1 MLRLLRNLLV
11 CVMALHGVALR
22 AQFYNGSDQEYGKN
36 RVQYQDF
43 LWQYYR
49 FPDLETYFYK
59 GGKDVAQYVAISAHR
74 HKGELEKFFDH
85 DVEDRI
91 QFVVYNS
98 LADFRQSNVGVTG
111 DDLYN
116 IGGVTRIVGTKVFVY
131 NEGDH
136 ALLDRQVR
144 SGLAQLMIDQMMY
157 GGNWREVIKNSTL
170 LNLPAWFT
178 KGLVAYC
185 SGPWDSR
192 TESRIRDAVMSDRY
206 RRLGRLE
213 GEDAELAGLAIWS
226 YVADTYGP
234 SVIPN
239 VLYMTR
245 VSRNPES
252 GFNYVLGLGLQQL
265 TKECLDHYRLRYTE
279 EEQQRRDATLE
290 ELPVKTR
297 RTRSYSE
304 FKLSPDGRY
313 AAWVSNELGQYK
325 VWLYDRAAKK
335 VKRLIKGEKRL
346 NRIIDRSFPVLA
358 WHPSG
363 HALTW
368 TSERKGELFLTTYT
382 LDDKQFTRKPV
393 FMLQKILSM
402 AYSNDGQNMVFSG
415 VREGRTDLYLYYVI
429 GNRQEQLT
437 DDEFDDLDPTFVDHG
452 SSILFSSDRTEDT
465 LRANAP
471 VTWYQPQKD
480 IFRYDLRSRSNVLSR
495 LTNTPGIDEREPLAY
510 DSANYAYLSNVGGV
524 NDRWLLHF
532 DSAVTAVDT
541 SVHYR
546 YFTTGSRLTNLKRGF
561 DEHDVVAQRGWTA
574 QLQYSRG
581 RYHFQVGTTADATT
595 SLAEPKDGTGPTPR
609 TSNTS
614 STITDDMSTV
624 IKVDPW
630 VARDTS
636 AAAVDIRNYRFE
648 GEPATPPSNSGQ
660 DPVDGSV
667 SAEPGK
673 PTVPVDSSLVKRL
686 IFPEQRNYNVN
697 FATDEVL
704 TQLDNRYDGRF
715 YQLITNDLT
724 LNPGLSGLTRMAVS
738 DLLEDYK
745 ITGGF
750 RLALNLNNNGYMV
763 RYQNLKHRVD
773 KEITVQRQAL
783 QGTLPFG
790 LAKVHTHTATVKFTY
805 PFSELASLRFSLM
818 YRHDRIVVQSTD
830 LFTLRIPNST
840 DQTAGA
846 KLEWVYD
853 SSIPRG
859 LNLYTGWKLKAF
871 AEYYKQPDA
880 QQQDMQVFGVDLRH
894 SLRLHRD
901 LIWVN
906 RLAGSSSLG
915 ARKVLFVLGGVDNW
929 LFPQV
934 DPSTPIDAT
943 QNYQYQALGVPMR
956 GFFYNARNGNNFA
969 VFNSELRVPIFKY
982 LLNKPIRSDFFQ
994 NFQLAAFGDLG
1005 TAWTGRD
1012 PYASDNS
1019 FNTQVISRPPIT
1031 ISIKNQREPILGSYG
1046 FGLRSRLLGYFVRAD
1061 WAWGVDDGVVLD
1073 HVFHFSLA
1081 LDI

>member
-1 MLRLLRNLLV
+1 M
-11 CVMALHGVALR
+11 CVMALHGLASR

-85 DVEDRI
+85 DVDDRI

-98 LADFRQSNVGVTG
+98 LADFRQSNIGVTG

-170 LNLPAWFT
+170 LNLPEWFT

-185 SGPWDSR
+185 SGPWDRRS
-192 TESRIRDAVMSDRY
+192 ESRIRDAVMSDRY

-213 GEDAELAGLAIWS
+213 GEDAELAGLAIWT

-325 VWLYDRAAKK
+325 VWLYDRAQKK
-335 VKRLIKGEKRL
+335 VKRLVKGEKKL

-368 TSERKGELFLTTYT
+368 TSERKGELYLTTYT
-382 LDDKQFTRKPV
+382 LNDKQFTRKPV
-393 FMLQKILSM
+393 FMLEKILGM
-402 AYSNDGQNMVFSG
+402 AYSEDGQNMVFSG

-437 DDEFDDLDPTFVDHG
+437 DDEFDDLDPAFVDG
-452 SSILFSSDRTEDT
+452 GNSILFSSDRTEDT

-471 VTWYQPQKD
+471 VLWYQPQKD
-480 IFRYDLRSRSNVLSR
+480 IFRYDLRSRSNVLAR

-510 DSANYAYLSNVGGV
+510 DSANYAYLSNAGGV

-546 YFTTGSRLTNLKRGF
+546 YFTTGARLTNLKRGF
-561 DEHDVVAQRGWTA
+561 DEHDVVTKRGWTS
-574 QLQYSRG
+574 QLLYSNG
-581 RYHFQVGTTADATT
+581 RYHFQLGTTADANT
-595 SLAEPKDGTGPTPR
+595 SSADPKGGDAPPAR

-624 IKVDPW
+624 IKVDPGW
-630 VARDTS
+630 
-636 AAAVDIRNYRFE
+636 
-648 GEPATPPSNSGQ
+648 PATPP
-660 DPVDGSV
+660 
-667 SAEPGK
+667 
-673 PTVPVDSSLVKRL
+673 PTP
-686 IFPEQRNYNVN
+686 
-697 FATDEVL
+697 
-704 TQLDNRYDGRF
+704 
-715 YQLITNDLT
+715 
-724 LNPGLSGLTRMAVS
+724 
-738 DLLEDYK
+738 
-745 ITGGF
+745 
-750 RLALNLNNNGYMV
+750 
-763 RYQNLKHRVD
+763 
-773 KEITVQRQAL
+773 
-783 QGTLPFG
+783 
-790 LAKVHTHTATVKFTY
+790 
-805 PFSELASLRFSLM
+805 
-818 YRHDRIVVQSTD
+818 
-830 LFTLRIPNST
+830 
-840 DQTAGA
+840 
-846 KLEWVYD
+846 
-853 SSIPRG
+853 
-859 LNLYTGWKLKAF
+859 
-871 AEYYKQPDA
+871 
-880 QQQDMQVFGVDLRH
+880 
-894 SLRLHRD
+894 
-901 LIWVN
+901 
-906 RLAGSSSLG
+906 
-915 ARKVLFVLGGVDNW
+915 
-929 LFPQV
+929 
-934 DPSTPIDAT
+934 
-943 QNYQYQALGVPMR
+943 
-956 GFFYNARNGNNFA
+956 
-969 VFNSELRVPIFKY
+969 
-982 LLNKPIRSDFFQ
+982 
-994 NFQLAAFGDLG
+994 
-1005 TAWTGRD
+1005 
-1012 PYASDNS
+1012 
-1019 FNTQVISRPPIT
+1019 
-1031 ISIKNQREPILGSYG
+1031 
-1046 FGLRSRLLGYFVRAD
+1046 
-1061 WAWGVDDGVVLD
+1061 
-1073 HVFHFSLA
+1073 
-1081 LDI
+1081 